1 MQFTRTVSPCRP
13 RPGWLRRWGAAL
25 LLLVMGAH
33 VAAVAQT
40 HLPAAG
46 VQDGPIRFGILPL
59 GGVFESRNDWEPL
72 LADLARVLN
81 RPVSVLSVT
90 SYDALDQA
98 IKRNQVDMAFLS
110 GRMALDAVTLRG
122 MTVVAQVTRHD
133 GLPGYRSL
141 LLLRKGGSVT
151 TLEDVLAQPERWRLA
166 RGEAKSVSGFIVP
179 QLQLFMPAGIAMETR
194 FKSEFVGTHQATAL
208 AVANGEADV
217 ATNNTADFER
227 FRLQF
232 PDESQRLII
241 VWQSD
246 LIPHAQIVTRREY
259 PPEFQ
264 KKVQS
269 FLAAYG
275 RTPGPRGDPERAVL
289 KSLHDLAGFLP
300 ADNTSLLPAAKL
312 AHQLARQS
320 AMNAQWVNEEAR
332 TARLAKVDAEYAQQT
347 AALRGNSP

>member
-1 MQFTRTVSPCRP
+1 MQFTGTVSPCRP